1 VSAIPHAIIVGP
13 GRVGLSLGYAMVRH
27 DAVSALTVC
36 GRRPEPPS
44 HPLFVQGLARYEF
57 GLMRP
62 DPDTAAVFLAVPDHV
77 LPELAHAL
85 AGHGKAPEGCV
96 AFHLSGALSTDVL
109 APLNAQSY
117 GVGALHPLQA
127 IAHPVS
133 GADRIPG
140 SYLAVTGG
148 PEAVAVARRIAAA
161 LDSPILTVPA
171 ARRPAYH
178 AAAVM
183 ASNFLPPLVDAACRI
198 LERAGIPFDEGL
210 PALAPLI
217 RGTLD
222 NIEEHGIAES
232 LTGPITRG
240 DADTVALHLRA
251 LEGSDRVLYSVLGR
265 EVARLAAGRAPEGA
279 LQEILDLLDAEGK

>member
-1 VSAIPHAIIVGP
+1 VSAIPHAVIVGP
-13 GRVGLSLGYAMVRH
+13 GRVGLALGYAMLRH
-27 DAVSALTVC
+27 DAVSTLTVC
-36 GRRPEPPS
+36 GRRPEPPN

-57 GLMRP
+57 GLTRP
-62 DPDTAAVFLAVPDHV
+62 DPDTGAVFLAVPDHV

-85 AGHGKAPEGCV
+85 AGHGRAPDGCA

-109 APLNAQSY
+109 APLNARSY
-117 GVGALHPLQA
+117 SVGALHPLQA

-140 SYLAVTGG
+140 SYLAVTGV

-161 LDSPILTVPA
+161 LDSPILTVPS

-198 LERAGIPFDEGL
+198 LERAGIPFEEAL
-210 PALAPLI
+210 PALVPLI

-222 NIEEHGIAES
+222 NLEEHGIAAS
-232 LTGPITRG
+232 LTGPIARG
-240 DADTVALHLRA
+240 DAETVALHLRA

-265 EVARLAAGRAPEGA
+265 EIARLAVGTAPEDA
-279 LQEILDLLDAEGK
+279 LREILEQLEAEGE

>member
-1 VSAIPHAIIVGP
+1 MSAIPHAIIVGP
-13 GRVGLSLGYAMVRH
+13 GRVGLALGYAMSRH
-27 DAVSALTVC
+27 GAVDALTVC

-44 HPLFVQGLARYEF
+44 HPLFIEGLATYEF
-57 GLMRP
+57 GLVRP
-62 DPDTAAVFLAVPDHV
+62 EPHTAAVFLAVPDHV

-85 AGHGKAPEGCV
+85 AGHGNAPDGCV

-109 APLNAQSY
+109 APLNARSY

-127 IAHPVS
+127 IAHPLS

-148 PEAVAVARRIAAA
+148 PEAMAVARKIAAA
-161 LDSPILTVPA
+161 LGSPILPVPA

-183 ASNFLPPLVDAACRI
+183 ASNFLPPIVDVACRI

-210 PALAPLI
+210 SALVPLI

-222 NIEEHGIAES
+222 NIEEHGIGAS
-232 LTGPITRG
+232 LTGPVARG
-240 DADTVALHLRA
+240 DAETVALHLRA
-251 LEGSDRVLYSVLGR
+251 LEGSDRALYSVLGR
-265 EVARLAAGRAPEGA
+265 EVARLAEGLAPEDA
-279 LQEILDLLDAEGK
+279 LREILERLESEGD